1 MKPARRLRQL
11 IGAEDIVVAPGVF
24 DGLSARLVEQA
35 GFQVIYAS
43 GGAISRGAGY
53 PDLGLLSL
61 NEVADRLAGIVDVT
75 GIPVIADADTGFG
88 NGLNVR
94 RMTRLYERLGVSGYH
109 IEDQQFP
116 KRCGHLEDKSLVTAA
131 EMCLKIRVARDSLID
146 PDFVIIARTDAI
158 AVEGL
163 SRALDRARAYLEAGA
178 DMIFVEAPESIEQI
192 EQIAT
197 AIPQPKL
204 INMFHGGKT
213 PLLPLKR
220 LQELGYKLV
229 IIPSDLQRAA
239 IRAMQKTLVAIRTAG
254 DSRALAA
261 EMASFKER
269 EQIIG
274 TADWLKFDEL

>member
-11 IGAEDIVVAPGVF
+11 IGGEDIVVAPGVF

-61 NEVADRLAGIVDVT
+61 NEVADRLAGIVDAT

-213 PLLPLKR
+213 PLVPLKR

-239 IRAMQKTLVAIRTAG
+239 IRAMQKTLLAIRTSG
-254 DSRALAA
+254 DSSALAA

>member
-109 IEDQQFP
+109 IEDQ
-116 KRCGHLEDKSLVTAA
+116 
-131 EMCLKIRVARDSLID
+131 
-146 PDFVIIARTDAI
+146 
-158 AVEGL
+158 
-163 SRALDRARAYLEAGA
+163 
-178 DMIFVEAPESIEQI
+178 
-192 EQIAT
+192 
-197 AIPQPKL
+197 
-204 INMFHGGKT
+204 
-213 PLLPLKR
+213 
-220 LQELGYKLV
+220 
-229 IIPSDLQRAA
+229 
-239 IRAMQKTLVAIRTAG
+239 
-254 DSRALAA
+254 
-261 EMASFKER
+261 
-269 EQIIG
+269 
-274 TADWLKFDEL
+274 